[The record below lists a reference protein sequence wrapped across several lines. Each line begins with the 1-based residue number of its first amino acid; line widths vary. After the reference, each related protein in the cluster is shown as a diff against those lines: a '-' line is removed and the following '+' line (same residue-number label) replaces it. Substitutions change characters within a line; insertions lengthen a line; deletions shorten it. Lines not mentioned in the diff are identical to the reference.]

1 MSELVTFTLDGQNY
15 ATRVDDVREVV
26 RLPELAVLPGIKAP
40 VVGIL
45 DLRGLSVPVVDIR
58 RSPGPTGGDVL
69 IVGDAEAGGFGFA
82 CERGTDVAAESSF
95 TTEKLSGDSA
105 LNALPAYVES
115 VLRGDAGPIYL
126 VDVRRMAQEYADG
139 LASDVALE
147 NRALGKPG
155 QALADALGTGLP
167 DSVDRL

>member
-1 MSELVTFTLDGQNY
+1 MSELVTFRLDGQNY

-58 RSPGPTGGDVL
+58 RSPGPAGGDVL
-69 IVGDAEAGGFGFA
+69 IVGDADAGGFGFT
-82 CERGTDVAAESSF
+82 CERGTDVAAESAF
-95 TTEKLSGDSA
+95 TAEKLSGDSA

-126 VDVRRMAQEYADG
+126 VDVRRMAQEYADE

-155 QALADALGTGLP
+155 QALADALGSGLP